1 MILRIWAMDSLIRAG
16 FHAGMTNHAQDEST
30 ILVLGATG
38 KTGGRVMQRLQARG
52 VPTRAASRTAQPP
65 FDWSDPYTWAPA
77 LNGVSAVYITYF
89 PDLAVPGAPEAV
101 GELARLAGEHGVQ
114 RLVLLSG
121 RGEEEAQRSE
131 EVVKAAGID
140 WTILRSSWF
149 DQNFSEGF
157 LVDAVVEGVV
167 ALPVDA
173 VREPFVH
180 ADDLAD
186 IAVAALTEDGHAGQL
201 YEVTGPRLLSYAEAV
216 AEIAAATGR
225 DVRFETISVDEFE
238 GGLAQAGLSDDEAWL
253 VKYLFSEV
261 MDGRNES
268 LTDGVQRALGR
279 EPRDFAD
286 FAREAAASGV
296 WDA

>member
-1 MILRIWAMDSLIRAG
+1 MPD
-16 FHAGMTNHAQDEST
+16 MTNHAHTDSP

-38 KTGGRVMQRLQARG
+38 KTGRRVIERLEARG
-52 VPTRAASRTAQPP
+52 VPVRAGSRAADPP
-65 FDWSDPYTWAPA
+65 FDWSDRDTWGSV
-77 LNGVSAVYITYF
+77 LRDTRAVYVTYF
-89 PDLAVPGAPEAV
+89 PDLAVPGAPETV
-101 GELARLAGEHGVQ
+101 GELTQLAAEAGLE

-131 EVVKAAGID
+131 EAVKQAGIP

-157 LVDAVVEGVV
+157 LVEDVAAGVV
-167 ALPVDA
+167 RLPVDR

-186 IAVAALTEDGHAGQL
+186 IAVAALTEDGHAGHL
-201 YEVTGPRLLSYAEAV
+201 YEVTGPRLLTFADAV
-216 AEIAAATGR
+216 AEIATAAGR
-225 DVRFETISVDEFE
+225 DVRFETISMDELE

-286 FAREAAASGV
+286 YAREAAATGV

>member
-1 MILRIWAMDSLIRAG
+1 MPS
-16 FHAGMTNHAQDEST
+16 MTNHAHDEST

-38 KTGGRVMQRLQARG
+38 KTGRRVAERLAARG
-52 VPTRAASRTAQPP
+52 VPTRAGSRSGQPP
-65 FDWSDPYTWAPA
+65 FDWQDRDTWAPA
-77 LNGVSAVYITYF
+77 LSGVAAVYVTYY

-101 GELARLAGEHGVQ
+101 GKLARLAAEQGVG

-131 EVVKAAGID
+131 EAVKQAGID

-149 DQNFSEGF
+149 DQNFSEGL
-157 LVDAVVEGVV
+157 LVDAVLEGVV
-167 ALPVDA
+167 ALPVGG

-186 IAVAALTEDGHAGQL
+186 MAVAALTEEGHAGQL
-201 YEVTGPRLLSYAEAV
+201 YEVTGPRLMTFADAV
-216 AEIAAATGR
+216 AEIGAATGR
-225 DVRFETISVDEFE
+225 DLRFETVPLDSFE
-238 GGLAQAGLSDDEAWL
+238 AELEQQGLSADEAWL
-253 VKYLFSEV
+253 VSYLFSEV
-261 MDGRNES
+261 LDGRNES

-279 EPRDFAD
+279 EPLDFAD
-286 FAREAAASGV
+286 YVRDTAATGV

>member
-1 MILRIWAMDSLIRAG
+1 
-16 FHAGMTNHAQDEST
+16 MTNHAQDT

-38 KTGGRVMQRLQARG
+38 KTGSRVVERLQARG
-52 VPTRAASRTAQPP
+52 VPTRAGSRSAQPP
-65 FDWSDPYTWAPA
+65 FDWGNPDTWAPA

-101 GELARLAGEHGVQ
+101 GELARLAGEQGVQ

-131 EVVKAAGID
+131 EVVKEAGID

-157 LVDAVVEGVV
+157 LLDSVLDGVV
-167 ALPVDA
+167 ALPVGG

-186 IAVAALTEDGHAGQL
+186 MAVVALTEDGHTGQL
-201 YEVTGPRLLSYAEAV
+201 YEVTGPRLLSFGDV
-216 AEIAAATGR
+216 VREIAEATGR
-225 DVRFETISVDEFE
+225 EVRFETVPMEAFAAE
-238 GGLAQAGLSDDEAWL
+238 LEQQGLSADEAWL
-253 VKYLFSEV
+253 VTYLFSEV
-261 MDGRNES
+261 FDGRNES

-286 FAREAAASGV
+286 YVRDAAATGV

>member
-1 MILRIWAMDSLIRAG
+1 MPD
-16 FHAGMTNHAQDEST
+16 MTNHAQDQST
-30 ILVLGATG
+30 VLVLGATG
-38 KTGGRVMQRLQARG
+38 KTGSRVVERLQARG
-52 VPTRAASRTAQPP
+52 VPTRAGSRSAQPP
-65 FDWSDPYTWAPA
+65 FDWEDRGTWAPA
-77 LNGVSAVYITYF
+77 LSGVAAVYVTYY

-101 GELARLAGEHGVQ
+101 GELALLAREQGVQ

-131 EVVKAAGID
+131 EIVKEAGID

-157 LVDAVVEGVV
+157 LIDSVLEGVV
-167 ALPVDA
+167 ALPVGG

-201 YEVTGPRLLSYAEAV
+201 YEVTGARLMTFGDAV
-216 AEIAAATGR
+216 AEIAEATGR
-225 DVRFETISVDEFE
+225 EVRFETVPMEAFGAE
-238 GGLAQAGLSDDEAWL
+238 LGQQGLSADEVRL
-253 VKYLFSEV
+253 VTYLFTEV
-261 MDGRNES
+261 LDGRNES

-279 EPRDFAD
+279 QPRDFAD
-286 FAREAAASGV
+286 YVRATVATGV
-296 WDA
+296 WNG

>member
-1 MILRIWAMDSLIRAG
+1 MPS
-16 FHAGMTNHAQDEST
+16 MTNHAHDEST

-38 KTGGRVMQRLQARG
+38 KTGRRVAERLAARG
-52 VPTRAASRTAQPP
+52 VPTRAGSRSGQPP
-65 FDWSDPYTWAPA
+65 FDWQDRDTWAPA
-77 LNGVSAVYITYF
+77 LSGVAAVYVTYY

-101 GELARLAGEHGVQ
+101 GKLARLAAEQGVG

-131 EVVKAAGID
+131 EAVKQAGID

-157 LVDAVVEGVV
+157 LVDAVLEGVV
-167 ALPVDA
+167 ALPVGG

-186 IAVAALTEDGHAGQL
+186 MAVAALTEEGHAGQL
-201 YEVTGPRLLSYAEAV
+201 YEVTGPRLMTFADAV
-216 AEIAAATGR
+216 AEIGAATGR
-225 DVRFETISVDEFE
+225 DLRFETVPLDSFE
-238 GGLAQAGLSDDEAWL
+238 AELEQQGLSADEAWL
-253 VKYLFSEV
+253 VSYLFSEV
-261 MDGRNES
+261 LDGRNES

-279 EPRDFAD
+279 EPLDFAD
-286 FAREAAASGV
+286 YVRDTAATGV

>member
-1 MILRIWAMDSLIRAG
+1 MPD
-16 FHAGMTNHAQDEST
+16 MTNHAQDQST

-38 KTGGRVMQRLQARG
+38 KTGRRVVERLQARG
-52 VPTRAASRTAQPP
+52 VPTRAGSRSAQPR
-65 FDWSDPYTWAPA
+65 FDWEDRDTWAPA
-77 LNGVSAVYITYF
+77 LSGVAAVYVTYY

-101 GELARLAGEHGVQ
+101 GELALLAREQGVQ

-131 EVVKAAGID
+131 EVVKEAGID

-157 LVDAVVEGVV
+157 LIDSVLEGVV
-167 ALPVDA
+167 ALPVGG

-201 YEVTGPRLLSYAEAV
+201 YEVTGPRLMTFGDAV
-216 AEIAAATGR
+216 VEIAEATGR
-225 DVRFETISVDEFE
+225 EVRFETVPMEAFGADL
-238 GGLAQAGLSDDEAWL
+238 GQQGLSADEVWL
-253 VKYLFSEV
+253 VTYLFTEV
-261 MDGRNES
+261 LDGRNES

-286 FAREAAASGV
+286 YVRATVAAGL
-296 WDA
+296 WNG